1 MRLKFTE
8 DDTLRAEMCDALDFL
23 RRDNDQDVMEAVE
36 RSESDYLI
44 EHKSLTSK
52 LKVKKQSADE
62 GRD

>member
-1 MRLKFTE
+1 
-8 DDTLRAEMCDALDFL
+8 MCDALDFL